1 MDALTP
7 LISQALP
14 PHVLQSGHGNR
25 QVLVIDR
32 LFGPAET
39 LTEILGRL
47 FEDQISYIVANN
59 HVDVSYAVYCYKPS
73 LIIVGLETEA
83 AEPDRALIA
92 ALHKAYPAIPMIAV
106 AKCLCLLDLE
116 KFRTCGFRDI
126 IELPQRAAALKT
138 LVVSLAQRYLS

>member
-7 LISQALP
+7 LISHALP
-14 PHVLQSGHGNR
+14 PHVLQSVAGNR

-59 HVDVSYAVYCYKPS
+59 HIDVSYAVYCYKPS
-73 LIIVGLETEA
+73 LIIVGLDTEA
-83 AEPDRALIA
+83 AAGPDRTLIA
-92 ALHKAYPAIPMIAV
+92 SLHEAYPAIPMIAV

-116 KFRTCGFRDI
+116 KYRTCGFRDI
-126 IELPQRAAALKT
+126 IELPQRAAAL
-138 LVVSLAQRYLS
+138 